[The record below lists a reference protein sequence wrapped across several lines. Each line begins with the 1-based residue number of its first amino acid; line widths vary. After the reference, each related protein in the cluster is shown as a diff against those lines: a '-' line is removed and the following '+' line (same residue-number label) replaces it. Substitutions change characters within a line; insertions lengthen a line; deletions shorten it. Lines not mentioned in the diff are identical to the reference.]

1 MNSSEIIMF
10 LFCCLI
16 TLGAYGISRVMMVRF
31 PSPLT
36 TPVFFSTVIVILIML
51 PLHITLEDYQPASD
65 VMTFLLGP
73 ATVALAVPLYKN
85 RFIIQK
91 YWRSVGLGLI
101 IGLLSTIVS
110 AVLILKLF
118 QVPEAFLVAMSAKS
132 VTVPIAL
139 EIIAPFNGSE
149 PLTIAFIVFTGTMGG
164 VLGPWLMTKFHIHN
178 PIARGLS
185 LGTIAHGQ
193 GTAIATME
201 GELQGAIAGA
211 AMGVTAVLTSFLAPA
226 LIPIL
231 LL

>member
-1 MNSSEIIMF
+1 MSSAEIMMF
-10 LFCCLI
+10 LFCCFI
-16 TLGAYGISRVMMVRF
+16 TLGAYGISRIMMVRF

-73 ATVALAVPLYKN
+73 ATVALAIPLYKN
-85 RFIIQK
+85 RLIIQK
-91 YWRSVGLGLI
+91 YWRAAGVGLVVGA
-101 IGLLSTIVS
+101 LSTMIS

-118 QVPEAFLVAMSAKS
+118 QVPNDFLVAMSAKS

-139 EIIAPFNGSE
+139 EIIAPFQGNE

-164 VLGPWLMTKFHIHN
+164 VLGPWIMTKFHITN
-178 PIARGLS
+178 PIARGLC

-211 AMGVTAVLTSFLAPA
+211 AMGITAVFTSFIAPF
-226 LIPIL
+226 LIPIFL
-231 LL
+231 

>member
-1 MNSSEIIMF
+1 MNSSEVFMF
-10 LFCCLI
+10 LFCCVI
-16 TLGAYGISRVMMVRF
+16 TIGAYGISRIMMVRF

-51 PLHITLEDYQPASD
+51 PLQITLEDYQLASD

-85 RFIIQK
+85 RFIIKK
-91 YWRSVGLGLI
+91 YWRAAGLGLAV
-101 IGLLSTIVS
+101 GALSTIIS

-118 QVPEAFLVAMSAKS
+118 QVPNDFLVAMSAKS

-139 EIIAPFNGSE
+139 EIIAPFNGNA
-149 PLTIAFIVFTGTMGG
+149 PLTTAFIVFTGTMGG
-164 VLGPWLMTKFHIHN
+164 VLGPWMMTKLSILN
-178 PIARGLS
+178 PIARGLC

-201 GELQGAIAGA
+201 GEMQGAVAGA
-211 AMGVTAVLTSFLAPA
+211 AMGVTAIFTSFIAPI
-226 LIPIL
+226 LIPL
-231 LL
+231 FLN